1 TGETFRGEQIM
12 RRQNGELFWAHLTGR
27 LIDPDNPADGSIWIV
42 DDIHERKLA
51 DAALQDLSAEQQL
64 ILDHAMVG
72 IVFLR
77 DRRVTRVNRAF
88 EQLFGYDHGELDGQF
103 SRAWYL
109 SDEDWKAAG
118 DLCYEPLARGEAFQA
133 EMLLRRK

>member
-1 TGETFRGEQIM
+1 
-12 RRQNGELFWAHLTGR
+12 
-27 LIDPDNPADGSIWIV
+27 
-42 DDIHERKLA
+42 
-51 DAALQDLSAEQQL
+51 
-64 ILDHAMVG
+64 
-72 IVFLR
+72 
-77 DRRVTRVNRAF
+77 RAF

-133 EMLLRRK
+133 EMLLGRKDGTPVWCEVRSKAIDRSDLSRGSIWITQDITARKLA

>member
-1 TGETFRGEQIM
+1 
-12 RRQNGELFWAHLTGR
+12 FWAHLTGR

-103 SRAWYL
+103 SRAWY
-109 SDEDWKAAG
+109 
-118 DLCYEPLARGEAFQA
+118 
-133 EMLLRRK
+133 